1 MPELSAEL
9 VTIVMLGSVLALV
22 ITGFP
27 LAYIIGFIGIALGIF
42 LWQEQVSSV
51 FYLRVYRLMVNR
63 VLLAVPLFVF
73 MGAMLERSGIIERL
87 YATLYLWLGGFRGG
101 LAVVTVIVGTIM
113 AATVGVITAS
123 VTLLTLV
130 ALPSMVRRG
139 YSKSFAAGAVTAGG
153 ILGILIP
160 PSVMIVV
167 YGPMAQLSVGK
178 MFFGAFVPGF
188 MLAIGYIT
196 YIVVRAFAQP
206 DIGPP
211 VPLEER
217 AVPFLKKT
225 GMLAVSIVPP
235 AILIFSVLGV
245 IFLGIA
251 TPTEAAATGAFM
263 AMLLTIGY
271 RRFNMQVLKDVLT
284 TMLRLSGFI
293 FLVGTMSF
301 AFVGV
306 FLGYGCNVVVTELV
320 MNMPGGKW
328 GAFALIMFVIF
339 LLGFFI
345 DWIGILFIMVPII
358 TPIFEALGFDP
369 IWAAV
374 MVCVN
379 LQTSFMTPPFAMGI
393 YICRGAADP
402 ELGIAVMDII
412 RGIIPYVLI
421 VLVVMVLLVIFP
433 NLITWLPGLMIE
445 GA

>member
-1 MPELSAEL
+1 MPELSPEL
-9 VTIVMLGSVLALV
+9 VTILMLGSVLVLV

-42 LWQEQVSSV
+42 LWGEQVSSV
-51 FYLRVYRLMVNR
+51 FYLRVYRLMLNR

-130 ALPSMVRRG
+130 ALPSMVKRG

-167 YGPMAQLSVGK
+167 YGPMAEISVGK
-178 MFFGAFVPGF
+178 MFFGAFIPGF
-188 MLAIGYIT
+188 MLSAGYIS
-196 YIVVRAFAQP
+196 YIVIRAFVQH

-211 VPLEER
+211 VPVEER
-217 AVPFLKKT
+217 AVPFVKKT
-225 GMLAVSIVPP
+225 GMLLVSLVPP

-245 IFLGIA
+245 IFMGIA

-263 AMLLTIGY
+263 ATLLTIGY
-271 RRFNMQVLKDVLT
+271 RRFNLRVLTDVLT

-293 FLVGTMSF
+293 FLVGSMSF

-306 FLGYGCNVVVTELV
+306 FLGFGANEVVTELV
-320 MNMPGGKW
+320 LSMPGGKW
-328 GAFALIMFVIF
+328 GAFGVIMFVVF
-339 LLGFFI
+339 MLGFFI

-358 TPIFEALGFDP
+358 TPIFETLGFDP
-369 IWAAV
+369 VWAAI

-402 ELGIAVMDII
+402 SLGVVVMDII
-412 RGIIPYVLI
+412 RGIIPYVII
-421 VLVVMVLLVIFP
+421 VLVVLVLLAIFP
-433 NLITWLPGLMIE
+433 HLITFLPGLMIE
-445 GA
+445 

>member
-9 VTIVMLGSVLALV
+9 VTILMLGSVLVLV

-27 LAYIIGFIGIALGIF
+27 LAYIIGFIGILLGFF
-42 LWQEQVSSV
+42 LWGEQVSQTY
-51 FYLRVYRLMVNR
+51 YLRIYRLMVNR

-130 ALPSMVRRG
+130 ALPSMVKRG

-188 MLAIGYIT
+188 LLAGGYIA
-196 YIVVRAFAQP
+196 YIVIRAFAQP

-211 VPLEER
+211 VPVEER
-217 AVPFLKKT
+217 SVPFLKKS
-225 GMLAVSIVPP
+225 GMLLVSLVPP

-245 IFLGIA
+245 IFMGIA
-251 TPTEAAATGAFM
+251 TPTEAAATGSFM
-263 AMLLTIGY
+263 AVLLTIGY
-271 RRFNMQVLKDVLT
+271 RRFNMGVLKDVLT

-293 FLVGTMSF
+293 FLVGSMSF

-339 LLGFFI
+339 MLGFFI

-402 ELGIAVMDII
+402 ELGVVVMDII
-412 RGIIPYVLI
+412 RGVIPYVLI
-421 VLVVMVLLVIFP
+421 VLVVMILLVAFP
-433 NLITWLPGLMIE
+433 DLITWLPGLMIE
-445 GA
+445 GG

>member
-1 MPELSAEL
+1 
-9 VTIVMLGSVLALV
+9 
-22 ITGFP
+22 
-27 LAYIIGFIGIALGIF
+27 
-42 LWQEQVSSV
+42 
-51 FYLRVYRLMVNR
+51 MVNR

-130 ALPSMVRRG
+130 ALPSMIRRG

-178 MFFGAFVPGF
+178 MFFGAFIPGF
-188 MLAIGYIT
+188 MLAAGYIS
-196 YIVVRAFAQP
+196 YVVIRAFVQK

-211 VPLEER
+211 VPVEER
-217 AVPFLKKT
+217 AVPFVKKT
-225 GMLAVSIVPP
+225 GMLLVSLMPP
-235 AILIFSVLGV
+235 ALLIFAVLGV

-263 AMLLTIGY
+263 ATLLTIGY
-271 RRFNMQVLKDVLT
+271 RRFSLKVLT
-284 TMLRLSGFI
+284 DVFKTILMLSGFI

-306 FLGYGCNVVVTELV
+306 FLGYGCNVVVTDLV
-320 MNMPGGKW
+320 MSMPGGKW
-328 GAFALIMFVIF
+328 GSFGVIMFVIF

-358 TPIFEALGFDP
+358 TPIFDTLGFHP
-369 IWAAV
+369 IWAAI

-402 ELGIAVMDII
+402 SLGVVVMDIR

-421 VLVVMVLLVIFP
+421 VLVVIVLLAIFP
-433 NLITWLPGLMIE
+433 NLITWLPGLMIQ
-445 GA
+445 G

>member
-1 MPELSAEL
+1 
-9 VTIVMLGSVLALV
+9 
-22 ITGFP
+22 
-27 LAYIIGFIGIALGIF
+27 
-42 LWQEQVSSV
+42 
-51 FYLRVYRLMVNR
+51 
-63 VLLAVPLFVF
+63 
-73 MGAMLERSGIIERL
+73 
-87 YATLYLWLGGFRGG
+87 
-101 LAVVTVIVGTIM
+101 M

-130 ALPSMVRRG
+130 ALPSMIKRG
-139 YSKSFAAGAVTAGG
+139 YSKSFASGAVTAGG

-178 MFFGAFVPGF
+178 MFFGAFTPGF
-188 MLAIGYIT
+188 MLAGGYIGYIV
-196 YIVVRAFAQP
+196 IRALIQP
-206 DIGPP
+206 GIGPP
-211 VPLEER
+211 VPVEER
-217 AVPFLKKT
+217 AVPFVKKT
-225 GMLAVSIVPP
+225 AMLAGSLIPP

-263 AMLLTIGY
+263 ATLMTIGY
-271 RRFNMQVLKDVLT
+271 RRFNLKVLTDVLT
-284 TMLRLSGFI
+284 TMLKLSGFI

-320 MNMPGGKW
+320 MGMPGGKW
-328 GAFALIMFVIF
+328 ASFGVIMFVIF

-358 TPIFEALGFDP
+358 TPIFEALGFHP

-402 ELGIAVMDII
+402 SLGVVVMDII
-412 RGIIPYVLI
+412 RGIIPYVCI
-421 VLVVMVLLVIFP
+421 VLVVMVLLVVFP
-433 NLITWLPGLMIE
+433 DLITWLPDMMI
-445 GA
+445 GD

>member
-1 MPELSAEL
+1 MPELNAEF
-9 VTIVMLGSVLALV
+9 VTIAMLAGVLILV

-27 LAYIIGFIGIALGIF
+27 LAYIIGFLGIIFGIF
-42 LWQEQVSSV
+42 LWQEQVGSV
-51 FYLRVYRLMVNR
+51 FYLRIYRLMVNR

-101 LAVVTVIVGTIM
+101 LAVVTIIVGTIM

-130 ALPSMVRRG
+130 ALPSMVKRG

-167 YGPMAQLSVGK
+167 YGPMAEISVGK
-178 MFFGAFVPGF
+178 MFFGAFIPGF
-188 MLAIGYIT
+188 MIAACYTI
-196 YIVVRAFAQP
+196 YIVIRAFAQK
-206 DIGPP
+206 DIAPP
-211 VPLEER
+211 VPLEDR
-217 AVPFLKKT
+217 NVPFMKKT
-225 GMLAVSIVPP
+225 GMLLVSLVPP

-263 AMLLTIGY
+263 SIILTMCY
-271 RRFNMQVLKDVLT
+271 RRFNLKVLTEVLT

-293 FLVGTMSF
+293 FLVGGMSF

-306 FLGYGCNVVVTELV
+306 FLGFGCNEVVTGWV
-320 MNMPGGKW
+320 MGMPGGRW
-328 GAFALIMFVIF
+328 GAFGVIMFVVF

-358 TPIFEALGFDP
+358 TPIFAALGFDP
-369 IWAAV
+369 IWAAI

-402 ELGIAVMDII
+402 SLGVTVMDII
-412 RGIIPYVLI
+412 RGVIPYVLI
-421 VLVVMVLLVIFP
+421 VLGVIILLAIFP
-433 NLITWLPGLMIE
+433 QIITWLPGLMI
-445 GA
+445 GD